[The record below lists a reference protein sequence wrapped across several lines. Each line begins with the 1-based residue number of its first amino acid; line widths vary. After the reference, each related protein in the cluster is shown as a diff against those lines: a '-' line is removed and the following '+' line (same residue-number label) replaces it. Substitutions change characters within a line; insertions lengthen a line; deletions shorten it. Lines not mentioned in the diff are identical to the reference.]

1 MPNGDCLFCQ
11 IVAGEEEAKKVYE
24 DENIVAF
31 LDINPVNPG
40 HTLIVPKKHAR
51 DMLDANNEILQEMIL
66 VTRKVAAGIILAFD
80 EYDAFN
86 LELNNGRI
94 AGQIIPHLHWH
105 IVPRKEGDG
114 LKHWPGKDYKEGE
127 AEEIA
132 EKIRSQIK

>member
-11 IVAGEEEAKKVYE
+11 IGAGEKPANKVYE
-24 DENIVAF
+24 TDNVIAI

-40 HTLIVPKKHAR
+40 HTLIMPKNHSK
-51 DMLDANNEILQEMIL
+51 DMLEADDGVLQEMVV
-66 VTRKVAAGIILAFD
+66 VTKKVAQAILNSFD

-105 IVPRKEGDG
+105 IVPRTEDDG
-114 LKHWPGKDYKEGE
+114 LQHWPGKAYKEGE
-127 AEEIA
+127 AEDITNRIKE
-132 EKIRSQIK
+132 QIS